1 MRWWPW
7 ARRAEVAYQVPPRAV
22 SPILPPAPPAAAALE
37 GVEAP
42 VQAAARA
49 SVDPHGPTGSAGSP
63 GGVRLVMGDG
73 SALELPAGTPQARA
87 FAAVADALVQG
98 LPQPVQRAHV
108 QALGHLADE

>member
-7 ARRAEVAYQVPPRAV
+7 ARRAEEAYQVPPRAV
-22 SPILPPAPPAAAALE
+22 SPVLPPPAPNPEVVETAAQPAS
-37 GVEAP
+37 
-42 VQAAARA
+42 RA
-49 SVDPHGPTGSAGSP
+49 TVDSDGHAGSTGSP

-73 SALELPAGTPQARA
+73 SALELAAGTPQARA

-98 LPQPVQRAHV
+98 LPQPVPAQPV